1 MTEPGSAESRQCRVS
16 TFPPLSA
23 AKCVYGQEGYASIA
37 AALPFSLNA
46 SFHCEHI
53 TPREAGGDTTLN
65 NLAWACPWCNA
76 HKYTKTRASDPQ
88 TGRVVPLF
96 NPRRQRWERHFAWG
110 EDFIVV
116 LGRTAIGRAAVV
128 ALHLNRPELLN
139 LRRLLRTAGEHPHG
153 TE

>member
-1 MTEPGSAESRQCRVS
+1 MPSEHLP
-16 TFPPLSA
+16 
-23 AKCVYGQEGYASIA
+23 
-37 AALPFSLNA
+37 AALRRQVRIRARGLCEYCRCPALFTNA

-53 TPREAGGDTTLN
+53 TPREAGGETTLD

-139 LRRLLRTAGEHPHG
+139 LRGRLRTAGEHPPG